1 MIFSNQTK
9 GKTATS
15 TGYNVHAPNVARRV
29 AKPLAVI
36 LKQTVNIDTDQIIKL
51 VKLLRPKYYNILT
64 RLLVL
69 GGLTLLSKPVWVD
82 ILNIFLSGFKFSII
96 GEFDWLL
103 GLIVI
108 IIALTFNKIHR
119 YFELKFENTSEPAF
133 KNVAIKMASSFGE
146 LCQEILPLVKDNE
159 YIFKATGP
167 NSGSSEQEPL
177 RTDLTMWEKLK
188 REAILPN
195 NEAIKKLI
203 SENKQIIPEKYA
215 KVFNQ
220 MLLHIDAFN
229 EHIINPNFD
238 YSAFQFPKQFPTIIL
253 STCFETA
260 KSNQKLIKKIKWI
273 SAKLNKSYISD
284 WFIFG
289 SAAFIPDKA
298 NDIDIAIL
306 VDKTTTNQRRL
317 IDNIFDIR
325 NDFKLKFNKDLHVS
339 IFDNDSMKDYS
350 QFSSKNP
357 LKIDKPNG

>member
-1 MIFSNQTK
+1 M
-9 GKTATS
+9 
-15 TGYNVHAPNVARRV
+15 
-29 AKPLAVI
+29 L
-36 LKQTVNIDTDQIIKL
+36 IDTNQIFNL

-64 RLLVL
+64 RILVL

-96 GEFDWLL
+96 GEFDWSL

-108 IIALTFNKIHR
+108 IIALTYNTIHR
-119 YFELKFENTSEPAF
+119 YLELKFENKSEPAF
-133 KNVAIKMASSFGE
+133 KNVAFKTVSSFGD

-167 NSGSSEQEPL
+167 NSGNEEQEPL

-188 REAILPN
+188 REVILPN

-203 SENKQIIPEKYA
+203 SDNKHIIPAKYTNTFNQII
-215 KVFNQ
+215 
-220 MLLHIDAFN
+220 LHIDAFN

-238 YSAFQFPKQFPTIIL
+238 YSEFQFPKQFPTIIL
-253 STCFETA
+253 STCFETS
-260 KSNQKLIKKIKWI
+260 KTNQKLIKKVKWI
-273 SAKLNKSYISD
+273 SAKLNKNYISD

-306 VDKTTTNQRRL
+306 INKTITDQRKL
-317 IDNIFDIR
+317 NDNIFEIK
-325 NDFKLKFNKDLHVS
+325 NEFKLKFKKDLHVS
-339 IFDNDSMKDYS
+339 IFDNESINDYS

>member
-1 MIFSNQTK
+1 MCDK
-9 GKTATS
+9 ATHI
-15 TGYNVHAPNVARRV
+15 Y
-29 AKPLAVI
+29 KLAVI
-36 LKQTVNIDTDQIIKL
+36 LRQTVNIDTDQIIKL

-64 RLLVL
+64 RILVV

-103 GLIVI
+103 GIIVI
-108 IIALTFNKIHR
+108 IIALTYNTIHR
-119 YFELKFENTSEPAF
+119 YLELKFENISEPAF
-133 KNVAIKMASSFGE
+133 KNVAFKNASSFGE

-167 NSGSSEQEPL
+167 NSGSEEQEPL

-188 REAILPN
+188 IEAILPN
-195 NEAIKKLI
+195 NEAIKRLI
-203 SENKQIIPEKYA
+203 SENKQIIPA
-215 KVFNQ
+215 KHENVFNQ

-229 EHIINPNFD
+229 EHIINSNFD
-238 YSAFQFPKQFPTIIL
+238 YSEFQFPKQFPKIIL
-253 STCFETA
+253 ETCFETA
-260 KSNQKLIKKIKWI
+260 KSNQKLIKKVNWI
-273 SAKLNKSYISD
+273 SAKLNKNHISD

-306 VDKTTTNQRRL
+306 VDKTKTDQRRL
-317 IDNIFDIR
+317 KDNIFDIK
-325 NDFKLKFNKDLHVS
+325 NGFKLKFKKELHVS
-339 IFDNDSMKDYS
+339 IFDHESINEYS
-350 QFSSKNP
+350 QFSNKNP

>member
-1 MIFSNQTK
+1 
-9 GKTATS
+9 
-15 TGYNVHAPNVARRV
+15 
-29 AKPLAVI
+29 
-36 LKQTVNIDTDQIIKL
+36 VNTDQIIKL

-64 RLLVL
+64 RILVL

-96 GEFDWLL
+96 GELDWLL

-108 IIALTFNKIHR
+108 IIALNYNTIHR
-119 YFELKFENTSEPAF
+119 YLELKFENRSEPAF
-133 KNVAIKMASSFGE
+133 KHVAIKTASSFAE

-167 NSGSSEQEPL
+167 NSGSEEQEPL

-203 SENKQIIPEKYA
+203 SDNKQTIPAKYTD
-215 KVFNQ
+215 VFNQ
-220 MLLHIDAFN
+220 LLLHIDAFN

-238 YSAFQFPKQFPTIIL
+238 YSEFQFPKQLPTIIL
-253 STCFETA
+253 STCFQTA
-260 KSNQKLIKKIKWI
+260 KTNQNLIKKVKWI
-273 SAKLNKSYISD
+273 STKLNKNYVSD

-306 VDKTTTNQRRL
+306 VDKATTDQRKL
-317 IDNIFDIR
+317 NDNILDIK
-325 NDFKLKFNKDLHVS
+325 NDFKLKFKKDLHVS
-339 IFDNDSMKDYS
+339 IFDNESINDYS